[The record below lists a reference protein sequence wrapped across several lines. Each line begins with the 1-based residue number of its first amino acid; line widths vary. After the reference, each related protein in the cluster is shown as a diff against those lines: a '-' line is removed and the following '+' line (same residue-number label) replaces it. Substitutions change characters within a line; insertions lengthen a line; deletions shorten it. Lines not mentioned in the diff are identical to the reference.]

1 MMIQARYGLMVLMAG
16 LLIGCG
22 GSDHEETAP
31 VTGKVTLKGTP
42 VTKGRIAFYP
52 SQGRPAM
59 GAIQS
64 DGTYSLTTFDQG
76 DGALLGKHR
85 VTITA
90 SETVGGV
97 SMGTSVEEEL
107 KLAMEATSYEQAKT
121 IWLVPQKYSNRKTSK
136 LQAEVVSGSNTHDFN
151 LDE

>member
-1 MMIQARYGLMVLMAG
+1 MIQARYSLMVLMAG

-31 VTGKVTLKGTP
+31 VTGKITFQGAS

-52 SQGRPAM
+52 PKGRPAM
-59 GAIQS
+59 GSIQG

-76 DGALLGKHR
+76 DGALLGNHR

-90 SETVGGV
+90 NEAVGGPPPPA
-97 SMGTSVEEEL
+97 SFEDEIKQAGKTSSQA
-107 KLAMEATSYEQAKT
+107 LAK
-121 IWLVPQKYSNRKTSK
+121 IVWLVPQEYSNRKTSK
-136 LQAEVVSGSNTHDFN
+136 LEAEVVSGNNTHDFN
-151 LDE
+151 LD